1 MDVLKTKAKLK
12 ALRWILL
19 KYGKIEDIKLK
30 RLTSC
35 FYLILSIGMLYYQ
48 EECNISELTKV
59 KVLICWPNWDLA
71 LRALECANKPSQ
83 PNLSHFISLVKC

>member
-12 ALRWILL
+12 ALKWILL

-30 RLTSC
+30 RLTRC
-35 FYLILSIGMLYYQ
+35 FYLILSIGMLCYQ

-59 KVLICWPNWDLA
+59 KVLIC
-71 LRALECANKPSQ
+71 
-83 PNLSHFISLVKC
+83 